1 MVRGRLPGIVNET
14 ILFTCCVSITV
25 RGHALR
31 EGYHG
36 WRDVPWATPLT
47 AGHAHAAAVEAPERV
62 RLADF
67 RTHLGDPSGDNPV

>member
-1 MVRGRLPGIVNET
+1 MAGVM
-14 ILFTCCVSITV
+14 
-25 RGHALR
+25 A
-31 EGYHG
+31 
-36 WRDVPWATPLT
+36 VPWATQLT